1 MNTPEVKYA
10 RVDKLIER
18 GLVAVFGVLFV
29 YAIVAW
35 FQGMRSGE
43 SRNRNAFVCLTAAML
58 LQPVAALVRSRSRA
72 AFWTLL
78 VVSAGLLI
86 VSIVLL
92 AS

>member
-1 MNTPEVKYA
+1 MNTPEVKSA

-18 GLVAVFGVLFV
+18 LFIAVFAALFV

-35 FQGMRSGE
+35 FQGMRTGAS
-43 SRNRNAFVCLTAAML
+43 SNRVGFLCLTAAML
-58 LQPVAALVRSRSRA
+58 LQPIAALVRSRSRA

-78 VVSAGLLI
+78 VVSAGLLS
-86 VSIVLL
+86 VSIALV